1 MAKKKQKKKEQKTT
15 EGKIELSQTISDVKT
30 FIEKFKSDVERKRK
44 EYQSYAQKLQ
54 KKKP

>member
-1 MAKKKQKKKEQKTT
+1 MVKKKQKRKEQKTT
-15 EGKIELSQTISDVKT
+15 EGKLELSRTISDVNT

-44 EYQSYAQKLQ
+44 EFQSYAQKLR